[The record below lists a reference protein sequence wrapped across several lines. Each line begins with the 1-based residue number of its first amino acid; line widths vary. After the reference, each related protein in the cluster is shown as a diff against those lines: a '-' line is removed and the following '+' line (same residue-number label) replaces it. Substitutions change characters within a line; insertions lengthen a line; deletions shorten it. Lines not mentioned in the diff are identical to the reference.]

1 MGTQG
6 HNTDALLQLLGDM
19 WLHARSEWKIPLI
32 RWSFPPWPMT
42 PGETDKSFPFT
53 TETLLVLTYCFTT
66 LRRSRFRVP
75 FPIKTHSLI
84 IQGSRWNHPHEQ
96 GIGESRE
103 EVAAISDRQLMCL
116 ASLSQH
122 HDLTAC
128 GTPAL
133 KAVRHEHMGAVRAF
147 YPTASTNYIDLLM
160 AKGCSEN
167 RNRHSL
173 RCEEWSFFLIIL
185 ELIQPGT
192 GCVDTGVMAPG
203 TVLQRLKSH
212 SNLRVHSLPVVQW
225 DLTKHSVK
233 ACVSLFRLG

>member
-42 PGETDKSFPFT
+42 PGETDKSLPFT

-103 EVAAISDRQLMCL
+103 EVAAISDRQLLCL

-128 GTPAL
+128 GTPAH
-133 KAVRHEHMGAVRAF
+133 KTVRHEHMGA
-147 YPTASTNYIDLLM
+147 
-160 AKGCSEN
+160 
-167 RNRHSL
+167 
-173 RCEEWSFFLIIL
+173 
-185 ELIQPGT
+185 GT
-192 GCVDTGVMAPG
+192 GIVWDVKSGRFSLSSLNLYSQAQGV
-203 TVLQRLKSH
+203 
-212 SNLRVHSLPVVQW
+212 
-225 DLTKHSVK
+225 LTQEWWLL
-233 ACVSLFRLG
+233 ALCCRG